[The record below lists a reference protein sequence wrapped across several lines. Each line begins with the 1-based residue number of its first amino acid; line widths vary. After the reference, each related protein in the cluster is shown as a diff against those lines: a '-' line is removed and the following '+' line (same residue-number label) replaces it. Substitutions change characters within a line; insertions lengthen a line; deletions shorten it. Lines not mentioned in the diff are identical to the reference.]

1 MKPQVEGE
9 PAYRVVVLELEDVA
23 PRVLDDRPN
32 LYVGVSARPADDL
45 AAGLNEGRFKPAWAR
60 HRVVTT
66 RQDLT
71 VQGMFTHELAREH
84 RDDLIRTLR
93 SKGFRVNRIGRA
105 YRTYVINL
113 HNPGLNDPGLGYVY
127 VGQTSKTPEQRLREH
142 LTGAVSNKGHN
153 LASRK
158 VRKYGVD
165 LNHELM
171 TRRVYLTQRQ
181 ALKAERRLAD
191 RLREQGFVV
200 EGGK

>member
-1 MKPQVEGE
+1 MNPDRGE
-9 PAYRVVVLELEDVA
+9 EVTYGVVVLELKDVA
-23 PRVLDDRPN
+23 PRVLEDRPN

-45 AAGLNEGRFKPAWAR
+45 AAGLSEGRFKPAWAR
-60 HRVVTT
+60 HQVVAA

-71 VQGMFTHELAREH
+71 VQGMFNHQLAKEH
-84 RDDLIRTLR
+84 RDDLIRALR

-113 HNPGLNDPGLGYVY
+113 HNPGLKDPGRGYVY

-158 VRKYGVD
+158 VKKYGVD
-165 LNHELM
+165 LNHKLM